1 MDLTEEDS
9 LQSPLAVPAA
19 LTQDTQPGRGFPT
32 GSRSCSLN
40 SAPVPEPVSANLAP
54 WIVIKTTLQ
63 VQN

>member
-9 LQSPLAVPAA
+9 LTAAPRLASGM
-19 LTQDTQPGRGFPT
+19 TQDTQPVRGFPT

-40 SAPVPEPVSANLAP
+40 SAPVPEPVSANLTP